1 MKMKLIKI
9 MVVFFLIMFFGWLG
23 SLFFGRYL
31 TPIFIKSKTFSKF
44 EIFKNDNKNT
54 TIINQT
60 EKIVVQETESI
71 SEVASN
77 ASYSVV
83 NIFSFERNLETGK
96 KLSVA
101 ATQDKYLT
109 GKRGVGTVLT
119 NDGIIVTS
127 QKNIILENA
136 DYKIFTLKGE
146 VLPAQLLAVDN
157 FSELAYLKVE
167 GVNLTTMPFGDNV
180 NRIFGKKVILIGQL
194 SESGQALLAEGTMSG
209 YQEGFSL
216 AGGEVA
222 SSEKLEGVLKVAFD
236 EDNQYVGGPVINYNG
251 ELLAITSKIEV
262 DGREKYFQIPIE
274 TIKESVQKIIDNK
287 ITEVAKLGI
296 YYVSVNQFYQ
306 DLKGLTVD
314 RGAMIYSP
322 SGKQGLAII
331 AGSPAEKAELKI
343 GDIIV
348 SIDGNEINAMHSLAN
363 FIYQYEKGSSATLNI
378 LRNGEMIEVEVV
390 F

>member
-1 MKMKLIKI
+1 MKLIKI

-96 KLSVA
+96 KLSA
-101 ATQDKYLT
+101 AVTQDKYLT

-209 YQEGFSL
+209 YLEGFSL

-287 ITEVAKLGI
+287 IAEVAKLGI

-314 RGAMIYSP
+314 KGAMIYSP

-378 LRNGEMIEVEVV
+378 LRNGEMIEVEVN

>member
-1 MKMKLIKI
+1 

>member
-31 TPIFIKSKTFSKF
+31 TPLFIKSKTFSKF

-101 ATQDKYLT
+101 VTQDKYLT

-251 ELLAITSKIEV
+251 ELLAITSKIEI

-378 LRNGEMIEVEVV
+378 LRNGEMLEVEVT